1 MNSQSDNH
9 IRQGWSDTKA
19 RPELSRNHSPT
30 TPASVYSNN
39 AQAQYT
45 PSSPSKP
52 RFVSGNRAPMSNTA
66 TPETDLLDYRALSSA
81 VVGETTTLQR
91 HTTSDALPNPDCSPH
106 QQHQPTQPSCSHSS
120 LQTQPLIQDVPTN
133 EEPKL
138 QHQSQ
143 TQSSSTLPATLS
155 ALNFPDVSLQ
165 TSSSPLTDL
174 SMTGRS
180 SPMSPLSDFA
190 RHSSQSSTLSHAGMG
205 ESRYIEKAYIDRSNS
220 GCDDRHLVP
229 SPTPYHNK
237 SRAHSGGDDMDARSS
252 ADPDEKSTVKGGSHG
267 STQIGVR
274 SEALTKPRQKK
285 KIKEWERVQAE
296 RYLELQRRNTAKDS
310 ARKSGNDHG
319 NGHGHGHG
327 RIDDHHSFD
336 SGRRSDG
343 DGKPH
348 ALRVS
353 ANTDGTRPP
362 TTSGGRAGLSVST
375 MKLSPHSN
383 TGGPPSFGVYRSRT
397 SPSMR
402 NSDGQAQSPGGG
414 LGSGVL
420 YDEGSATTAT
430 SITGGGRAHAPTA
443 SLQRG
448 PKRNSSASDL
458 HSRHL
463 PGDADESVILPDR
476 KRPIPVSTINATDRS
491 GRTLLFKYTTRG
503 DLSTC
508 TSLLRAGIDVNLA
521 DHAGYT
527 ALHEACLDG
536 HTEIVQ
542 RMLDYGAGID
552 SPGGTEGDTPL
563 HDAISNGHVD
573 VVDVLLR
580 HGASIVSVN
589 TALQTPMVLAHACQV
604 DVDAAVSAE
613 TRLDGCDNMSMDGSI
628 VKHEDDCTDKDN
640 QQQHRHHHQ
649 EKHQSSVENVSRRDR
664 FGLESDGSNRTSRD
678 GDSRSETP
686 FKATAMNHHSNDNSS
701 SFVNPSVR
709 LKRLFSDQQRARAI
723 VDLLETWQDMTS
735 KVVQRDLSGQTL
747 LHKACTSGDLDRI
760 HQLLMYGADINVA
773 DHSGW
778 TPLHDAAL
786 HGHTLCVQVLL
797 RYGADVQKVGGSDAD
812 SPLHDA
818 AANCHCD
825 VVRLLLEYGAD
836 PLLVNSNNQT
846 PLDLC
851 SVQRKPAAL
860 ASLLAPDG
868 QDTAAYDR
876 HKNNTKANTDAL
888 MDSRR
893 SDIIQMLSR
902 SAQSWRPLR
911 NAEFYRRPVD
921 SPAGSGELGDMS
933 LHAARI
939 DPMMDSDAVNCTFP
953 RRASDAGSRSPHSA
967 QSNPSTLQS
976 KSTVYI
982 AGDHR
987 RHSVG
992 GAVSGSSFSTAAHG
1006 EEGGSAIGTTGPRGG
1021 GSSSSSSGNVGC
1033 NGSGSLDDRNLLAGL
1048 PSSSHAASYRFAWGG
1063 LDPRTGPFEST
1074 REEKKFQALW
1084 RTIAKEEGG
1093 GGSSNSNS
1101 NSSHIS
1107 TALDTLP
1114 ISGDRASASRH
1125 TSGAV
1130 SGSPEST
1137 ARSNRVTGDIPR
1149 KKKRGTAG
1157 HSTTASTSALPSSTT
1172 LSTNHRASG
1181 SVSKGAMDQSERNPA
1196 SRNAITHT
1204 ADTSV
1209 TSLKSVHPSH
1219 DKSSHV
1225 DSDNSSILSHV
1236 DEEGRV
1242 KYKESSHRSHQHPQ
1256 SFSEDSHTSRLGE
1269 SSSLARA
1276 GKPPQSTTAN
1286 RADYHNADS
1295 DSGIRA
1301 SRREPWTSMADER
1314 SSGNDRRVDD
1324 RNNSDRDVSGRS
1336 LYKTTVVD
1344 TSDSD
1349 NRDRPQGIKRKG
1361 TKKHGNSRNER
1372 MASDSNAGDI
1382 GSTKK
1387 IRSSGGDSSSSTI
1400 ASTSA
1405 HSNSTFAASKSSIS
1419 PRLFP
1424 IDADERDRTLKR
1436 KPRLDGGS
1444 SHEAAS
1450 LSSRSAAG
1458 RDSKR
1463 IKTDAVAAIPFRTK
1477 YGDGSFAHASG
1488 SGRDGSDAMVIQGI
1502 SGDIHTKM
1510 SDHTDVWHDQKA
1522 ASHSVTST
1530 NDTKRSTPLVL
1541 PTEMP
1546 VSSSSS
1552 ATGTTVFANGVKTTK
1567 KLRKSGEMHDAAVL
1581 ARSHADE
1588 YAIES
1593 EQSATAIKAQRER
1606 EQLLQMFGDDDSN
1619 DSDTLNFTSDDRS
1632 KKTKVSA
1639 PIGNHGASGTGD
1651 RAIETISVSTLSS
1664 NSGDKR
1670 GADMTSASKATGS
1683 SAGISSTTIG
1693 TSLPSVKVSEL
1704 ASPMISRIASTSSV
1718 SSSLGKSAKNMAVSS
1733 SYVKSSASMSS
1744 TPPSATTTTPVVSAP
1759 TVSRIKKKKKTWL
1772 GISGYQRAGVQ
1783 GVVSATGPPDASSLA
1798 VGSGDICDDS
1808 SAENSDSM
1816 HGVLSSSAASSDGI
1830 HMRVNGSTNEVVAPV
1845 SGGDLDVAAN
1855 SRSTVEVDR
1864 GDVLPGSV
1872 SHISHASVL
1881 SSTLDVSTLM
1891 TAASAPVTTTPEILV
1906 ATLSNSGSNNIS
1918 TVPTVSCQAS
1928 PAVTTLAPS
1937 GQLKASNFMEIPAST
1952 KSLMPAVTTGV
1963 KENSLV
1969 TSPSLSSA
1977 AAPATGHFRTNSASS
1992 VSIEKRSSTIPRSAD
2007 STAPSQL
2014 PLQSSPPLSTLS
2026 TAVENHIHPSSTQS
2040 STLPIKATSSTT
2052 HPPPS
2057 EAVSTRIAAIKGLY
2071 QAHCLPLYT
2080 LESRIRLPGAAAIPL
2095 ASTSKSNAAVTP
2107 TAATTAA
2114 VRVPQT
2120 TVSNKTYLVDLQLAL
2135 FLGLKS
2141 GRALLDK
2148 YPNLDCRVASM
2159 AEKQQLEQS
2168 VVAET
2173 VYTCMVHCSPGSVKW
2188 VKTIMREGSEGGAGT
2203 ALKVTDL
2210 DIHLVLL
2217 ESCLKV
2223 VPLIPRLH
2231 SVFGGSLGSFV
2242 EATDTPFVVVDLVL
2256 SCDGKCQIVGGRADL
2271 GQGSS
2276 GSSSSTTAVSSH
2288 AISGAM
2294 LASSL
2299 SVSLTTDTPAKL
2311 ISTSPSLAV
2320 ATPAAHTAKL
2330 HSQPSSGGSMYVH
2343 KLKRSAG

>member
-91 HTTSDALPNPDCSPH
+91 HTTSDAFSNPDCSSH

-237 SRAHSGGDDMDARSS
+237 SRAHSGGDDMDVCMTEMEAGDDDDDDGDTAHGKARSS

-267 STQIGVR
+267 SNQIGVR

-319 NGHGHGHG
+319 NGHGHG

-649 EKHQSSVENVSRRDR
+649 ENINPVWRI
-664 FGLESDGSNRTSRD
+664 
-678 GDSRSETP
+678 
-686 FKATAMNHHSNDNSS
+686 NDNSS

-933 LHAARI
+933 LRAARI

-1181 SVSKGAMDQSERNPA
+1181 S
-1196 SRNAITHT
+1196 
-1204 ADTSV
+1204 
-1209 TSLKSVHPSH
+1209 SVHPSH

-1242 KYKESSHRSHQHPQ
+1242 KYKESSHRSHQHLQ

-1314 SSGNDRRVDD
+1314 SSGMIAVDD

-1552 ATGTTVFANGVKTTK
+1552 ATGTTVFAN
-1567 KLRKSGEMHDAAVL
+1567 
-1581 ARSHADE
+1581 DE

-1704 ASPMISRIASTSSV
+1704 ASPMISRIASTSS
-1718 SSSLGKSAKNMAVSS
+1718 
-1733 SYVKSSASMSS
+1733 
-1744 TPPSATTTTPVVSAP
+1744 
-1759 TVSRIKKKKKTWL
+1759 
-1772 GISGYQRAGVQ
+1772 

-2014 PLQSSPPLSTLS
+2014 PLQSSPPL
-2026 TAVENHIHPSSTQS
+2026 
-2040 STLPIKATSSTT
+2040 
-2052 HPPPS
+2052 
-2057 EAVSTRIAAIKGLY
+2057 
-2071 QAHCLPLYT
+2071 
-2080 LESRIRLPGAAAIPL
+2080 AAAIPL

-2159 AEKQQLEQS
+2159 AEKQQLS
-2168 VVAET
+2168 
-2173 VYTCMVHCSPGSVKW
+2173 
-2188 VKTIMREGSEGGAGT
+2188 
-2203 ALKVTDL
+2203 
-2210 DIHLVLL
+2210 
-2217 ESCLKV
+2217 
-2223 VPLIPRLH
+2223 
-2231 SVFGGSLGSFV
+2231 
-2242 EATDTPFVVVDLVL
+2242 
-2256 SCDGKCQIVGGRADL
+2256 KCQIVGGRADL